1 MTRKSAEGTSLRH
14 RSSRRGPRPVAPTT
28 MTPEAARRLRAAML
42 RGETVSFERTSVPSR
57 SVATS
62 RGAFE
67 RLIMRP
73 PWLPSVDP
81 PSPLACHA
89 GSEPPPQHSRDA
101 VFPNGGGHF
110 VCGGAYLG
118 GGLAHRHCVP
128 GPFEHRQVIVG
139 VSEYDG

>member
-1 MTRKSAEGTSLRH
+1 GAW
-14 RSSRRGPRPVAPTT
+14 RGPRGG
-28 MTPEAARRLRAAML
+28 
-42 RGETVSFERTSVPSR
+42 GETVASERTSVPSR

-89 GSEPPPQHSRDA
+89 GSEPSPQHSRDA

-110 VCGGAYLG
+110 VCGGAHLG
-118 GGLAHRHCVP
+118 GGLDRKSTRLNSSHVKISYAVFC
-128 GPFEHRQVIVG
+128 
-139 VSEYDG
+139 